1 MLRSLRLLLVTFLP
15 TLRSRLRHGPLRP
28 SWSFG
33 FEWTVRF
40 LRRDWEEGADW
51 PFDRQRAAVAAR
63 PYPAPHLRRVATR
76 DEHVGG
82 VPVRRFVARAAA
94 PDLARPR
101 IVYLHGGSY
110 VGGSVKH
117 SHGELCAHLAVATGL
132 EIVGVEYRLAPE
144 HPWPAPLEDAL
155 AVCDA
160 LGPPLLLAGDSAG
173 GHLAVETSHRLAAK
187 PLALALLSPW
197 ADLAMPGASFVRN
210 DAFDIGSR
218 PLLVRQAAA
227 ARVTGRLE
235 PRPDMP
241 PTFVSLG
248 EVEAPRDD
256 IEAFVE
262 RLRAAGVAVTV
273 HVARDMPHDPA
284 LFAALHPEGKA
295 AFDAL
300 VQFVMAATPMA

>member
-1 MLRSLRLLLVTFLP
+1 VLRSLRLLLVTFLP

-40 LRRDWEEGADW
+40 LRRDWEESAGW
-51 PFDRQRAAVAAR
+51 SFERLRAMVAAR
-63 PYPAPHLRRVATR
+63 PYPAPHLRQVRTS
-76 DEHVGG
+76 DETVGS
-82 VPVRRFVARAAA
+82 VPVRRFVARSAE
-94 PDLARPR
+94 PSGARPR

-132 EIVGVEYRLAPE
+132 EVIGVEYRLAPE
-144 HPWPAPLEDAL
+144 HPWPAPLEDAV
-155 AVCDA
+155 AACES

-173 GHLAVETSHRLAAK
+173 GHLAVETSRRLATK
-187 PLALALLSPW
+187 PVALALLSPW

-227 ARVTGRLE
+227 AHLTGRLE
-235 PRPDMP
+235 PYPGMP
-241 PTFVSLG
+241 TTFVSIG
-248 EVEAPRDD
+248 EVETPRDD

-262 RLRAAGVAVTV
+262 RLRAAGVAVTT

-284 LFAALHPEGKA
+284 LFAALHPEGKT
-295 AFDAL
+295 AFDAAVRFL
-300 VQFVMAATPMA
+300 ASAAPPA